1 MMCGACQTKEDS
13 SIRDLQESICRLS
26 SVANKIDHDIESMW
40 AYRMADSIAGS
51 MELKDESIW
60 RDLSRAY
67 SALSY
72 IGYGMSYVRTVRH
85 GDLDLLRKLTEVAVD
100 CNPDT
105 VMPNRSLHLMELKS
119 DQSFINFYGVSN
131 MEATESMMELYEN
144 YSNMLDSIYSTDES
158 ASPQNLS
165 ENFIQFQ
172 RENKCFFFVYAYM
185 LSDLI
190 SINSATEEEHQRKC
204 DVVMELANEMD
215 SLPSEWEARLSK
227 QIEVRARLISMLSDE
242 IEALE

>member
-51 MELKDESIW
+51 MELKEESTW
-60 RDLSRAY
+60 RDLARAY

-72 IGYGMSYVRTVRH
+72 IGYGMSYVRTVHHR
-85 GDLDLLRKLTEVAVD
+85 DIDLLRKLTEVAVD

-144 YSNMLDSIYSTDES
+144 YSNMLDSIYSSND
-158 ASPQNLS
+158 LDG
-165 ENFIQFQ
+165 FIQFQ

-190 SINSATEEEHQRKC
+190 SMNSATEEEHQRKC

-215 SLPSEWEARLSK
+215 SLPSKWEERLSK